1 MVRFHLETEIN
12 KPLEEVTRLFSN
24 RDLLPK
30 WQPGLL
36 SSEQIESYPY
46 PKYKLL
52 LSFGR
57 RKMEMMETII
67 RNELPGHFEG
77 TYEMKGVFN
86 RNINKFQSAGP
97 HQTRWTCESE
107 FRFTGLMKL
116 IAFFMKSGFREQS
129 RVIMANFKRFAEK
142 SAVGS

>member
-1 MVRFHLETEIN
+1 MVRFRLETEIN
-12 KPLEEVTRLFSN
+12 KPLEDVTRLFSN

-57 RKMEMMETII
+57 RKMMMMETIT
-67 RNELPGHFEG
+67 RSELPFHFEG

-86 RNINKFQSAGP
+86 RNVNRFESSGP
-97 HQTRWTCESE
+97 QKTRWVCESE
-107 FRFTGLMKL
+107 FRFSGLMKL
-116 IAFFMKSGFREQS
+116 IAFFMRSGFREQS
-129 RVIMANFKRFAEK
+129 RVIMANFKKYAEK
-142 SAVGS
+142 NES

>member
-86 RNINKFQSAGP
+86 RNINKFESSGSQK
-97 HQTRWTCESE
+97 TRWTCESE

-116 IAFFMKSGFREQS
+116 IAFFMRDGFREQS
-129 RVIMANFKRFAEK
+129 RVIMGNFKRFAEK
-142 SAVGS
+142 NESEQ

>member
-46 PKYKLL
+46 PKYKLM

-57 RKMEMMETII
+57 RKMVMMETIV
-67 RNELPGHFEG
+67 RNELPALFEG

-86 RNINKFQSAGP
+86 KNINTFTSAGP
-97 HQTRWTCESE
+97 QKTRWVCESE

-116 IAFFMKSGFREQS
+116 IAFFMRSGFREQS

-142 SAVGS
+142 QK

>member
-12 KPLEEVTRLFSN
+12 KPLEEVTRLFGN
-24 RDLLPK
+24 RDLLSK

-57 RKMEMMETII
+57 RKMVMMETIT
-67 RNELPGHFEG
+67 RNELPVHFEG

-86 RNINKFQSAGP
+86 RNINTFEQAGV
-97 HQTRWTCESE
+97 QKTRWVCESE
-107 FRFTGLMKL
+107 FRFSGLMKF
-116 IAFFMKSGFREQS
+116 IAFFMRDGFREQS
-129 RVIMANFKRFAEK
+129 RVIMANFKKFAEK
-142 SAVGS
+142 NES

>member
-36 SSEQIESYPY
+36 SSEQIESYPF

-57 RKMEMMETII
+57 RKMVMMETIT
-67 RNELPGHFEG
+67 RNELPLRLEG

-86 RNINKFQSAGP
+86 RNINTFEPAGP
-97 HQTRWTCESE
+97 RKTRWVCESE
-107 FRFTGLMKL
+107 FRFSGLMKV
-116 IAFFMKSGFREQS
+116 IAFFMRDGFREQS
-129 RVIMANFKRFAEK
+129 RVIMTNFKKYAEK
-142 SAVGS
+142 NES